1 MASSS
6 DVDRFDMS
14 GPTHMMK
21 KKIIHWDKEEHRR
34 CVAAC
39 LVKGAYVVEN
49 DLNRRRMWGKELA
62 PAWWENFG
70 FRTVDVIN
78 DDVID
83 DNDQIVTGTIY
94 EHETPPGG
102 GEPRHPLSPRYV
114 VAFRGTMTWHPKAF
128 VDLYLDLQVL
138 FNTLQDSQRF
148 RLAKAAVQ
156 KLVDTIHKGTGVCD
170 HAVGGRCV
178 VWLVGHSLGASVAL
192 EVGRVMMT
200 EQGYNL
206 PTFLF
211 NPPQVSPA
219 PVINLLHPNEKA
231 KRHLHAASSLLKVGL
246 GKIMNS
252 HEEHMEKL
260 FERLSP
266 WTPEL
271 YVHESDPICQGY
283 IDYFEQRQLVQERF
297 RGIGN
302 SAMKLSYRDM
312 FFSVLG
318 KNMERPHLLPSA
330 LLWKNSRVDDD
341 VEDHKKLSKCK
352 MLQEQLHQYKKLA
365 FNAHSLE
372 HWWKPDNELSLTKTQ
387 YMYSYPSA

>member
-1 MASSS
+1 MSYI
-6 DVDRFDMS
+6 VYWRLFCNIDRSM
-14 GPTHMMK
+14 PPVCR
-21 KKIIHWDKEEHRR
+21 DKEEHRR

-271 YVHESDPICQGY
+271 YVHESHPICQGY

-318 KNMERPHLLPSA
+318 KNKERPHLLPSA
-330 LLWKNSRVDDD
+330 LLWKNSR
-341 VEDHKKLSKCK
+341 
-352 MLQEQLHQYKKLA
+352 LA